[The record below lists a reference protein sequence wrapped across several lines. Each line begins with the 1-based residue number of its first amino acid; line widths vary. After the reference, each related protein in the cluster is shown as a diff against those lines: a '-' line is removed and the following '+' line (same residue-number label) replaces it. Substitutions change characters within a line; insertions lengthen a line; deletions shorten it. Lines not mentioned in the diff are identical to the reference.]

1 MAIQTDEPAVV
12 PRARGG
18 RALPVLAVLLA
29 VALACAGTA
38 WWREHGQARDRE
50 RVALA
55 HGLALHA
62 AELRGDDPVKAR
74 DLGLAALGLH
84 ADDQTRAGL
93 TDTLLLGRRDDLWL
107 RGPGGAWHA
116 ELSGDGRVGLVAGN
130 GKAEVWQLGS
140 GRAVI
145 LDGPEGAVEAP
156 ALSHDGRTALTGGD
170 DGATTV
176 WDLTDPA
183 HPARRATLPGVAAKG
198 PLDDVQ
204 AVAVSRDGRVAAVA
218 DFAGNLLV
226 WDLTVRDHPA
236 RRSVTA
242 VHDSPTADLDLSGDG
257 RTAVTTADDGPVTIW
272 NLADP
277 AHPVKAAELTP
288 AIHTGTAAALS
299 GDGRVLVVARRD
311 PGADWRSQAEVW
323 TLGDPARPARPVR
336 TAVIVMPPADMLDV
350 ALTPDGGTA
359 LLAGSNGNGSL
370 WDLSVPSRPVRLAGL
385 RGYPSEVRGVALS
398 DGARS
403 ALLAAPESTTF
414 SLWDLHDLRQV
425 VADPGQVLCDGG
437 SRMLSRADWD
447 RYTGGAD
454 PSDHGGGDGDVSLC
468 SLR

>member
-1 MAIQTDEPAVV
+1 MVV

-18 RALPVLAVLLA
+18 RALPVLAALLA
-29 VALACAGTA
+29 VALTCAGTA
-38 WWREHGQARDRE
+38 WWLERGQARDRE

-62 AELRGDDPVKAR
+62 AELREDDPVKAR
-74 DLGLAALGLH
+74 DLGLAAVGVH

-93 TDTLLLGRRDDLWL
+93 TDTLLLWRRDDL
-107 RGPGGAWHA
+107 RPRDSGGVRHA

-130 GKAEVWQLGS
+130 GKAEVWRLGS
-140 GRAVI
+140 GRSVT
-145 LDGPEGAVEAP
+145 LDGPEGAAP

-176 WDLTDPA
+176 WDLTDA
-183 HPARRATLPGVAAKG
+183 ARPARRATLPGVAAKG

-218 DFAGNLLV
+218 DSAGNLLV
-226 WDLTVRDHPA
+226 WDLTVGDHPV

-288 AIHTGTAAALS
+288 SIHNGTAAALS

-323 TLGDPARPARPVR
+323 TLADPARPARPVR
-336 TAVIVMPPADMLDV
+336 TAVIGMPPADMLDV

-403 ALLAAPESTTF
+403 ALLAAPDSTTF

-425 VADPGQVLCDGG
+425 VADPEQALCDGG

>member
-1 MAIQTDEPAVV
+1 MVV
-12 PRARGG
+12 PRARRG
-18 RALPVLAVLLA
+18 RALPVLAALLA

-62 AELRGDDPVKAR
+62 AELRGDDPVRAR
-74 DLGLAALGLH
+74 DLGLAAVGLH
-84 ADDQTRAGL
+84 ADDRTRAGL

-107 RGPGGAWHA
+107 RGPGGVRHA

-130 GKAEVWQLGS
+130 GKAEVWELGS
-140 GRAVI
+140 GKSVT
-145 LDGPEGAVEAP
+145 LDGSEGAAP

-183 HPARRATLPGVAAKG
+183 RPARRATLPGVAAKG

-226 WDLTVRDHPA
+226 WDLTVGDHPV

-242 VHDSPTADLDLSGDG
+242 VHDSRTEDLDLSGDG
-257 RTAVTTADDGPVTIW
+257 RTAVTTSDDGPVTIW

-288 AIHTGTAAALS
+288 AIYTGTAAALS

-323 TLGDPARPARPVR
+323 TLGDPARPGPPVR
-336 TAVIVMPPADMLDV
+336 TAVIGMPPADMLDV

-359 LLAGSNGNGSL
+359 LLAGSNGSGSL

-385 RGYPSEVRGVALS
+385 RGYPSEVQGVALS

-403 ALLAAPESTTF
+403 ALLAAPESATF

-425 VADPGQVLCDGG
+425 VTDPEQDLCDHGPQIL
-437 SRMLSRADWD
+437 RRADWD
-447 RYTGGAD
+447 HYTDGAD
-454 PSDHGGGDGDVSLC
+454 PSDYGGGDGDVSLC

>member
-1 MAIQTDEPAVV
+1 MVV

-18 RALPVLAVLLA
+18 RALPALAALLA

-74 DLGLAALGLH
+74 DLGLAAVGVH

-93 TDTLLLGRRDDLWL
+93 TDTLLLGRRDDL
-107 RGPGGAWHA
+107 RPRDSGGTWHA

-130 GKAEVWQLGS
+130 GKAEVWELGS
-140 GRAVI
+140 GKSVT
-145 LDGPEGAVEAP
+145 LDGPEDAAP

-183 HPARRATLPGVAAKG
+183 RPARRATLPGVAAKG

-226 WDLTVRDHPA
+226 WDLTARDHPV

-242 VHDSPTADLDLSGDG
+242 VHDSSTEDLDLSGDG
-257 RTAVTTADDGPVTIW
+257 RTAVTMTGRGPVTIW

-311 PGADWRSQAEVW
+311 PGADLRSQAEVW
-323 TLGDPARPARPVR
+323 TLGDPARPVR
-336 TAVIVMPPADMLDV
+336 TAVIGMPPADMLDV

-385 RGYPSEVRGVALS
+385 RGYPSEVRGVALG

-403 ALLAAPESTTF
+403 ALLAAPESATF

-425 VADPGQVLCDGG
+425 VAAPEQTLCDDGPQT
-437 SRMLSRADWD
+437 LSRADWD
-447 RYTGGAD
+447 RYAGGAD
-454 PSDHGGGDGDVSLC
+454 PSDYGGGDGDVSLC

>member
-1 MAIQTDEPAVV
+1 MVV
-12 PRARGG
+12 PRARAG
-18 RALPVLAVLLA
+18 RALPVLAALLA
-29 VALACAGTA
+29 VALTCAGTA

-74 DLGLAALGLH
+74 DLGLAAVGVH

-93 TDTLLLGRRDDLWL
+93 TDTLLLGRRDDLQP
-107 RGPGGAWHA
+107 RDSGGVRHA

-130 GKAEVWQLGS
+130 GKAEVWELGS
-140 GRAVI
+140 GKSVT
-145 LDGPEGAVEAP
+145 LDGPEGAAP

-198 PLDDVQ
+198 SLDDVQ
-204 AVAVSRDGRVAAVA
+204 AVAVSRDGRVAVVA

-226 WDLTVRDHPA
+226 WDLTVRDHPV

-242 VHDSPTADLDLSGDG
+242 VHDSATDDLDLSGDG
-257 RTAVTTADDGPVTIW
+257 RTAVTTSDDGPVTIW

-288 AIHTGTAAALS
+288 AIYTGTAAALS

-311 PGADWRSQAEVW
+311 PGADRRSQAEVW
-323 TLGDPARPARPVR
+323 TLGDPARPAL
-336 TAVIVMPPADMLDV
+336 TAVIGMPPADMLDV

-370 WDLSVPSRPVRLAGL
+370 WDLSVPSRPVRLGGL

-425 VADPGQVLCDGG
+425 VTDPEQDLCDHGPQI
-437 SRMLSRADWD
+437 LNRADWD

-454 PSDHGGGDGDVSLC
+454 PSDYGGGDGDVSLC

>member
-1 MAIQTDEPAVV
+1 MAERADEPVVV
-12 PRARGG
+12 PRARGS
-18 RALPVLAVLLA
+18 RALAVLAALLA

-55 HGLALHA
+55 HRLALHA
-62 AELRGDDPVKAR
+62 AELRGDDPAKAR
-74 DLGLAALGLH
+74 DLGLAAVGLH
-84 ADDQTRAGL
+84 ADDRTRAGL
-93 TDTLLLGRRDDLWL
+93 TDTLLLGRREDLWL
-107 RGPGGAWHA
+107 RDFGGARHA
-116 ELSGDGRVGLVAGN
+116 ELSGDGRVGLVAGD
-130 GKAEVWQLGS
+130 GKAEVWRLGS
-140 GRAVI
+140 GRAVV
-145 LDGPEGAVEAP
+145 LDGPEGAMAAL
-156 ALSHDGRTALTGGD
+156 ALSHDGRTALTAVD

-183 HPARRATLPGVAAKG
+183 HPARRATLRGVAGKG
-198 PLDDVQ
+198 SLDDVQ

-226 WDLTVRDHPA
+226 WDLTVRDHPV

-242 VHDSPTADLDLSGDG
+242 VHDSRTEDLDLSGDG
-257 RTAVTTADDGPVTIW
+257 RTAVTTSEDGPVTIW

-288 AIHTGTAAALS
+288 AIYTGTAAALS

-323 TLGDPARPARPVR
+323 TLGDPARPAL
-336 TAVIVMPPADMLDV
+336 TAVIGMPPADMLDV

-385 RGYPSEVRGVALS
+385 RGYPSEVSGVALS

-425 VADPGQVLCDGG
+425 ATGPERDLCDHG
-437 SRMLSRADWD
+437 SQTLSRTDWD
-447 RYTGGAD
+447 RYTDGAD
-454 PSDHGGGDGDVSLC
+454 PSDYGGSAGGGDVSLC